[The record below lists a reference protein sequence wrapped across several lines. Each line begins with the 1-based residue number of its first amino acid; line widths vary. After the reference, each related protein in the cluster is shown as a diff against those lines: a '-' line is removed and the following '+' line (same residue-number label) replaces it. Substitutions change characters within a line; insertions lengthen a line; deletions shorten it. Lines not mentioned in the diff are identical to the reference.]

1 MTGIMSASPFDLAPL
16 LAPNLPPPAV
26 RWTGYPRY
34 NFVGGH
40 NDPDHVPL
48 GDLVAA
54 ANAVLQREGRD
65 LALYTLQSGPLG
77 YRPLREFLTRKL
89 KAHAGITCEAEEI
102 LITSGS
108 LQAMDLIN
116 ALLLSRGDI
125 VVVEQ
130 ANYGGTLSRLAR
142 LGVAP
147 VGIPVDREGM
157 RMDALADAL
166 AGLAARGNRPKYI
179 YTIPTVQNPTG
190 TILSLERRSEMLRLA
205 RQYGVPIFED
215 ECYSDLIWTG
225 QRPPSL
231 YALAQGE
238 GVIHISSFSKSISPA
253 LRVGYIVARW
263 DILKHIMPLKTDAG
277 SGALEQ
283 MLLGEY
289 CPKHFDAHV
298 PRLRAGLRAK
308 LETLMEALNE
318 QFGTAAEFD
327 DPPGGIYL
335 WVKLPDS
342 VDAVALT
349 QAALA
354 EGIAVNPGPEWA
366 TDRAYSQSRLR
377 LCFANPSRDTIRA
390 GVAALA
396 DVCHRKFG
404 VPVRTA
410 NVARG

>member
-1 MTGIMSASPFDLAPL
+1 MNATSFDLTPL
-16 LAPNLPPPAV
+16 LAPGLPPPAV
-26 RWTGYPRY
+26 RWTGYARY

-40 NDPDHVPL
+40 NDPEHLPL
-48 GDLVAA
+48 EELAA
-54 ANAVLQREGRD
+54 AADAVLRREGRD

-77 YRPLREFLTRKL
+77 YRPLREFLARKL
-89 KAHAGITCEAEEI
+89 KAHAGVACDPEEI

-108 LQAMDLIN
+108 LQAMDLVN
-116 ALLLSRGDI
+116 ALLLGRGDT
-125 VVVEQ
+125 VLVEQ

-142 LGVAP
+142 LGVDA
-147 VGIPVDREGM
+147 VGIPLDGEGM
-157 RMDALADAL
+157 RIDALADAL
-166 AGLAARGNRPKYI
+166 EGLSARGIRPKYL

-190 TILSLERRSEMLRLA
+190 TILSAPRRAEILA
-205 RQYGVPIFED
+205 LTRRYGVPVFED
-215 ECYSDLIWTG
+215 ECYSDLIWSG
-225 QRPPSL
+225 ERPPSL
-231 YALAQGE
+231 FAMAQGE
-238 GVIHISSFSKSISPA
+238 GVIHIGSFSKSVSPA
-253 LRVGYIVARW
+253 LRVGYLVARW
-263 DILKHIMPLKTDAG
+263 DILRHILPLKTDAG

-283 MLLGEY
+283 MVLGEF
-289 CPKHFDAHV
+289 CPAHFEAHV

-308 LETLMEALNE
+308 LETLMEALGE

-335 WVKLPDS
+335 WVRLPGA
-342 VDAVALT
+342 VDAQELA

-366 TDRAYSQSRLR
+366 TDRAYARSRIR
-377 LCFANPSRDTIRA
+377 LCFANPSHDTIRA
-390 GVAALA
+390 GIAALA

>member
-1 MTGIMSASPFDLAPL
+1 MSITRFDMTPL
-16 LAPNLPPPAV
+16 LAPNLPPAAA
-26 RWTGYPRY
+26 RWTGFPKY

-40 NDPDHVPL
+40 NDPEHLPL
-48 GDLVAA
+48 DDLIAA
-54 ANAVLQREGRD
+54 TNAVLQREGRT
-65 LALYTLQSGPLG
+65 LAMYTLHSGPLG

-89 KAHAGITCEAEEI
+89 KAHAGIDCDAEEI
-102 LITSGS
+102 LVTSGS
-108 LQAMDLIN
+108 LQGMDLVN
-116 ALLLSRGDI
+116 ALLLSRGDT

-142 LGVAP
+142 LGVNA
-147 VGIPVDREGM
+147 VGIPLDGEGM
-157 RMDALADAL
+157 RMDALAAAL
-166 AGLAARGNRPKYI
+166 DDLQRRGIRPKYI
-179 YTIPTVQNPTG
+179 YIIPTVQNPTG
-190 TILSLERRSEMLRLA
+190 TILSEARRTELLVLSR
-205 RQYGVPIFED
+205 RYGVPIFED

-225 QRPPSL
+225 ERPRAL
-231 YALAQGE
+231 YAMAGGE
-238 GVIHISSFSKSISPA
+238 GVIHIGSFSKSVSPA
-253 LRVGYIVARW
+253 LRVGYLVARW
-263 DILKHIMPLKTDAG
+263 DILCRLLPLKTDAG

-283 MLLGEY
+283 MVLGEF
-289 CPKHFDAHV
+289 CPAHFDTHV

-308 LETLMEALNE
+308 LETLMEALAE

-342 VDAVALT
+342 VDTPGLA

-354 EGIAVNPGPEWA
+354 EGIAINPGPEWA
-366 TDRAYSQSRLR
+366 TDRAYARSRLR
-377 LCFANPSRDTIRA
+377 LCFANPSHEAIRE

-396 DVCHRKFG
+396 GVCHRKFG